1 MRRKQEILLTSSTRR
16 RPGGWCG
23 VPQRGRC
30 RLTWVSVCD
39 AIEDRDTMIA
49 SGMETG
55 VVQGY
60 AKLDRVLATLS

>member
-1 MRRKQEILLTSSTRR
+1 MVRGPPARALPET
-16 RPGGWCG
+16 G
-23 VPQRGRC
+23 VA
-30 RLTWVSVCD
+30 VCD
-39 AIEDRDTMIA
+39 AIEDRDAMIA